1 MARRRKGHGG
11 RNFMLLL
18 LVALLGG
25 AGSWNYQRNVA
36 AEKDQPRP
44 YMAYSDEQLNQL
56 HAAYEGQVETLSGRY
71 DAVAGQRVRAGKAR
85 LLGDAVKE
93 FDRVQ
98 RSSRAV
104 REMGSKLSQEQASL
118 GAIEAEK
125 ALRARLGGPTMIF
138 LRRVFLPRA

>member
-1 MARRRKGHGG
+1 
-11 RNFMLLL
+11 MLLL

-71 DAVAGQRVRAGKAR
+71 DAVAGQRVRAGKTR

-138 LRRVFLPRA
+138 LRRVFLPRV

>member
-44 YMAYSDEQLNQL
+44 YMAYSDEQLSQL

-93 FDRVQ
+93 FHRVQ

-138 LRRVFLPRA
+138 LRRVFLPRV